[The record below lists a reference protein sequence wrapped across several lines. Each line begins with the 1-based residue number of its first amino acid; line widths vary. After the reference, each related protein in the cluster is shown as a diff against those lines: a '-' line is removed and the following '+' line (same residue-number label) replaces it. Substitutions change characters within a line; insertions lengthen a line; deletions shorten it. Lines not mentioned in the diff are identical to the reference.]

1 MRRLLPTQSTKVQSS
16 LSDKAL
22 SLFLPMPEYG
32 EDLAFCKRF
41 TDIGGKIYA
50 DPAVQLGHIGHI
62 AIYPGDVEALS
73 GGLVNGS

>member
-1 MRRLLPTQSTKVQSS
+1 
-16 LSDKAL
+16 
-22 SLFLPMPEYG
+22 MPEYG